1 MVQKSESQSTK
12 KENQGTKDR
21 KSKYKQERI
30 RVQKTESQSTCKQER
45 IRVQKSES
53 QSTNKKD
60 LWYKN
65 EKSSYTSQNNHSS
78 LTIRQ

>member
-30 RVQKTESQSTCKQER
+30 RVQK
-45 IRVQKSES
+45 SES
-53 QSTNKKD
+53 QSTNKRESG
-60 LWYKN
+60 YK
-65 EKSSYTSQNNHSS
+65 
-78 LTIRQ
+78 R